1 MFEDINSIYDMIDVK
16 YDFDVTTMLSKLIM
30 HEHHI
35 QPLIVPGLFVTHKH
49 KPSIIIYDH
58 DAISYNAYTAA
69 QFPLQCLQSFV
80 KNIIFLPTFRFTNKI
95 LLRVIYNRLLECCE
109 ETNFV

>member
-1 MFEDINSIYDMIDVK
+1 MFEDINSIYDMVDVK

-58 DAISYNAYTAA
+58 DAMHTQLHSSHCSACKV
-69 QFPLQCLQSFV
+69 LS
-80 KNIIFLPTFRFTNKI
+80 KI
-95 LLRVIYNRLLECCE
+95 LFSFQLFDSQTKYY
-109 ETNFV
+109 

>member
-1 MFEDINSIYDMIDVK
+1 MLYSIMFEGIYDMVDVE

-58 DAISYNAYTAA
+58 DAISYNVNCIHSCTVPTAVLA
-69 QFPLQCLQSFV
+69 KFCQKYYFPS
-80 KNIIFLPTFRFTNKI
+80 
-95 LLRVIYNRLLECCE
+95 
-109 ETNFV
+109 NFSIHKRKKE

>member
-1 MFEDINSIYDMIDVK
+1 MITIHHMVLLHLAKHVMYIIIIIQYTFELCCNTQYLCTAHIMLYSIMFEGIYDMIDVK

-49 KPSIIIYDH
+49 KPSIII
-58 DAISYNAYTAA
+58 
-69 QFPLQCLQSFV
+69 
-80 KNIIFLPTFRFTNKI
+80 
-95 LLRVIYNRLLECCE
+95 
-109 ETNFV
+109 

>member
-1 MFEDINSIYDMIDVK
+1 MYSTYYVIISIMFEDINSIYDMIDVK

-35 QPLIVPGLFVTHKH
+35 QPLIVPGLFVTHTN

-58 DAISYNAYTAA
+58 DAISYNVNCIHSCTVPTAVLA
-69 QFPLQCLQSFV
+69 KFCEKYYVSFQLFDSQT
-80 KNIIFLPTFRFTNKI
+80 K
-95 LLRVIYNRLLECCE
+95 
-109 ETNFV
+109 